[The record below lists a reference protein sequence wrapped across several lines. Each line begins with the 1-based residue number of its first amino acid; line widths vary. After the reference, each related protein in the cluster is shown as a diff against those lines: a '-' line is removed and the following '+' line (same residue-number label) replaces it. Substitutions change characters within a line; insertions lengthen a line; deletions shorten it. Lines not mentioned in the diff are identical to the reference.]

1 FSPYVGAGVSKAIS
15 SKITLASHVGFTYFN
30 GLNTEKKVTNYVYS
44 FGYDST
50 EFSVQHKK
58 LFEMYLPISLYYQV
72 VRNHYL
78 MASIGGSYAMD
89 VSSSVKNNSQVKAVN
104 QNGYRTGFNA
114 FDVFAG
120 LGYSVQIFR
129 NMMVQL
135 GVQYGFLDRTKNAY
149 FNSTQHNS
157 QTRFSLGIKY
167 SFSRNEP

>member
-1 FSPYVGAGVSKAIS
+1 M
-15 SKITLASHVGFTYFN
+15 
-30 GLNTEKKVTNYVYS
+30 YS

-58 LFEMYLPISLYYQV
+58 LFEMYLPVSLYYQV
-72 VRNHYL
+72 IRNHYL

-89 VSSSVKNNSQVKAVN
+89 ASSSVKNNSQVKAVN

-129 NMMVQL
+129 NMMVQF

-149 FNSTQHNS
+149 FNSSQHNS